1 MAGIY
6 IKYMVAYVARW
17 RTMRSGRRRNE
28 PHVSLDREANVHGRV
43 STLGRSFVNIVQGRG
58 ATGSNP
64 FKKNVANFVLFRKI
78 FVSKKMS

>member
-1 MAGIY
+1 
-6 IKYMVAYVARW
+6 MVAYVARW

-64 FKKNVANFVLFRKI
+64 FKK
-78 FVSKKMS
+78 KMLQILYYSERFL

>member
-1 MAGIY
+1 
-6 IKYMVAYVARW
+6 MVAYVARW

-64 FKKNVANFVLFRKI
+64 FKKKCCKFCIIPKDFCKQ
-78 FVSKKMS
+78 KMS